1 MSDLIEQLWPAFLA
15 ESNEHLEALELGLVR
30 STAEERDVHALFR
43 SFHTL
48 KGGCAMMGFANME
61 SIAHVS
67 EDLLDAVR
75 KGQRPLDAALVDG
88 LLAATDGLKR
98 QLASVEA
105 DRRDPAPDPE
115 LLARLRA
122 LATTPV
128 ARAAP
133 AASPAP
139 VAPPARTSEA
149 PAPVDAPLLADA
161 ARACLP
167 LIAEAVLIE
176 LPLAETVPEKLAEL
190 EQAAAAAR
198 APALVTLLQG
208 LAAAVPGMARL
219 SLLADLIERLV
230 WLEEQ
235 QGLDAG
241 TEDAASGLRRELEP
255 GLRTAVKEVP
265 ARLAGLA
272 GGEVKDG
279 ISLVESLLLQA
290 RLMRLPH
297 SVRLLRQALQLL
309 REIDRGH
316 LPAAGALVGLLP
328 VAVALP
334 GELLEGLEE
343 DEPYLVMCAQL
354 GDKLEQAALRK
365 QQGEDLA
372 ERCAAVRERFDVSA
386 ATLATL
392 DGAALDR
399 LEAAIGRH
407 ETLVEIEADMESASD
422 AGRALIDWLRA
433 SGTLVSNHSVYAPG
447 DAATV
452 SLRFLV
458 ALPMPFAAVNEG
470 LAALEPQPSTLM
482 LHHCVGRDANP
493 AAPEAAIAAAPVR
506 TAATEKGSGNGA
518 AASTTNGTLRVD
530 SVAVDAFVNRV
541 GEMVMLRN
549 MMSHALNQ
557 DDLVVRQGR
566 AALLLRERSAERPP
580 SNAELQEL
588 RELFSALAA
597 QHEQL
602 VQADLRL
609 QGSLSRLQEEALAL
623 RVVPIALVFNRL
635 PRVVRDLSQLLGR
648 LVRLD
653 ISGEEVR
660 IDKGM
665 VDVLSEPMLHLV
677 RNGLDHGIETPAQR
691 RAAGKPEEAVLS
703 VSARQQGNTLI
714 IEVAD
719 DGRGLDYDRIRKRAL
734 ANGLI
739 SESDAAAM
747 GPRELGQLIFLPG
760 FSTAEQITEVSG
772 RGVGM
777 DAVKTRVLQLGGQV
791 EVQSEPGAGTTF
803 TLRMPL
809 SAAIQNVI
817 LVDAGGRQLGIP
829 ERNVTEIFQLP
840 VAELQAVQGQACCLL
855 RGVTLPLYHLAVLLG
870 HGEFAPAAGSS
881 VEVVVMTDGV
891 YRIGIV
897 VERVVGRPEVFLRDI
912 HPDLVRLPGVGGASI
927 LGDGRVVIILD
938 CESLFDLAVRHAQS
952 LRTLLRVT

>member
-30 STAEERDVHALFR
+30 SSAEERDVNALFR

-75 KGQRPLDAALVDG
+75 KGQRVLDAALVDG

-98 QLASVEA
+98 QLAFVEA
-105 DRRDPAPDPE
+105 NRRDPAPETE

-122 LATTPV
+122 LATMPAAAPV
-128 ARAAP
+128 ATAP
-133 AASPAP
+133 AASA
-139 VAPPARTSEA
+139 PARAEA
-149 PAPVDAPLLADA
+149 PAPVDAPRLADA

-190 EQAAAAAR
+190 EQAAVAAR

-208 LAAAVPGMARL
+208 LAAAAPGTARL
-219 SLLADLIERLV
+219 SLLADLVERLA

-241 TEDAASGLRRELEP
+241 TQDAAWGLRRELES
-255 GLRTAVKEVP
+255 GLRATVKEVP
-265 ARLAGLA
+265 ARLAGLS

-279 ISLVESLLLQA
+279 IALVETLLLQS

-343 DEPYLVMCAQL
+343 DEPYHVMCAQL
-354 GDKLEQAALRK
+354 EDKLEQAALRK

-386 ATLATL
+386 ATLAAL
-392 DGAALDR
+392 DAGALDR

-422 AGRALIDWLRA
+422 AGRALIDWLRS

-458 ALPMPFAAVNEG
+458 ALPMPFVAVSEA
-470 LAALEPQPSTLM
+470 LAALEPQPATLM
-482 LHHCVGRDANP
+482 LHHCVGRDAVA
-493 AAPEAAIAAAPVR
+493 AAPEAAIAAAPAR
-506 TAATEKGSGNGA
+506 PAAASGNGNGNSA
-518 AASTTNGTLRVD
+518 AASSTNGTLRVD

-566 AALLLRERSAERPP
+566 AALLLRERTAERPP

-677 RNGLDHGIETPAQR
+677 RNGIDHGIETPAQR

-714 IEVAD
+714 VEVAD

-739 SESDAAAM
+739 SESDAAVM

-760 FSTAEQITEVSG
+760 FSTAERITEVSG

>member
-30 STAEERDVHALFR
+30 SSAEERDVNALFR

-48 KGGCAMMGFANME
+48 KGGCAMMGFVNME
-61 SIAHVS
+61 SIAHAC

-75 KGQRPLDAALVDG
+75 KGQRPLDAPLVDG
-88 LLAATDGLKR
+88 LLAAIDCLKR
-98 QLASVEA
+98 QLVVAEA
-105 DRRDPAPDPE
+105 ERRDPQPDPA

-122 LATTPV
+122 MAAGPVHAAPV
-128 ARAAP
+128 AAAQMPVPSPRAPASLAEAP
-133 AASPAP
+133 AA
-139 VAPPARTSEA
+139 
-149 PAPVDAPLLADA
+149 VDAAPLAEA

-167 LIAEAVLIE
+167 MIAEAALIDMG
-176 LPLAETVPEKLAEL
+176 LVETVPEKMAEF

-198 APALVTLLQG
+198 APALVTLLQNLG
-208 LAAAVPGMARL
+208 AAPAGAPRL
-219 SLLADLIERLV
+219 GLLADLIERLA

-235 QGLDAG
+235 EGVDAG
-241 TEDAASGLRRELEP
+241 TQDAAFGLRRELEA
-255 GLRTAVKEVP
+255 GLRAAVKALP
-265 ARLAGLA
+265 ARLAGLS
-272 GGEVKDG
+272 GGDVKEA
-279 ISLVESLLLQA
+279 ISAVEDLLVQAQLL
-290 RLMRLPH
+290 RLPH
-297 SVRLLRQALQLL
+297 SLRLLRQSLQLL

-316 LPAAGALVGLLP
+316 LPAGGALVGLLP
-328 VAVALP
+328 VAIALP

-343 DEPYLVMCAQL
+343 DEPYRVMCAQL
-354 GDKLEQAALRK
+354 EDKLEQAALRK

-372 ERCAAVRERFDVSA
+372 ERCAAVRERFDISA

-392 DGAALDR
+392 DGAAVDR

-407 ETLVEIEADMESASD
+407 DTLVEIEADMESAFD

-433 SGTLVSNHSVYAPG
+433 NGTLVSNHSVYAPG
-447 DAATV
+447 NATTV

-458 ALPMPFAAVNEG
+458 ALGMPFEAVSEG
-470 LAALEPQPSTLM
+470 LAALDPQPQTLI
-482 LHHCVGRDANP
+482 LHHCVVRDLTTAAATP
-493 AAPEAAIAAAPVR
+493 AAATPAPARPGAGNGNAAAV
-506 TAATEKGSGNGA
+506 AA
-518 AASTTNGTLRVD
+518 NGTLRVD
-530 SVAVDAFVNRV
+530 SGAVDAFVNRV

-549 MMSHALNQ
+549 MMSHGLNQ
-557 DDLVVRQGR
+557 DDLAVRQGR
-566 AALLLRERSAERPP
+566 AALLLRERSAERPL

-588 RELFSALAA
+588 RELLSALAA

-602 VQADLRL
+602 VQADMRL
-609 QGSLSRLQEEALAL
+609 QGSLSRLQEEAMAL

-635 PRVVRDLSQLLGR
+635 PRVVRDLSQMLGR

-677 RNGLDHGIETPAQR
+677 RNGIDHGIETPAQR
-691 RAAGKPEEAVLS
+691 RAAGKPDEAVLS

-714 IEVAD
+714 VEVAD
-719 DGRGLDYDRIRKRAL
+719 DGRGLDYERIRKRAL

-739 SESDAAAM
+739 TEAEAAAI
-747 GPRELGQLIFLPG
+747 GPRELGLLIFLPG

-791 EVQSEPGAGTTF
+791 EVHSEPGAGTTF

-817 LVDAGGRQLGIP
+817 LVDAAGRQLGIP

-840 VAELQAVQGQACCLL
+840 VAQLQAVQGQACCLL
-855 RGVTLPLYHLAVLLG
+855 RGVTLPLYHLGVLLG
-870 HGEFAPAAGSS
+870 HGEFAPAAGGS
-881 VEVVVMTDGV
+881 VEIVVMTDGV

-952 LRTLLRVT
+952 LRTLLRVP